1 MDAIRVGVTWYEAS
15 HLTSLDV
22 TSPPSAL
29 RAVTYKPLARPHYIP
44 EHNHKVC
51 PRLRHP
57 RSFRYL
63 PSSHASHQAIVQ
75 LIAMPPVPI
84 YASSPITAAKASGV
98 TPQTAGSDSA
108 AAKSSGPAPTP
119 TTPQAYP
126 AAQPGATPRLP
137 KQTGAPSASYLPPT
151 QTQNP
156 SAGPPAP
163 QPGAVPSASGLPP
176 PPKTG
181 EAYHPPQQ
189 TPAPQATIPY
199 PPQMSIP
206 PPTTSYAASYG
217 ASTATTTAPGYPQPP
232 GPTPLPFGNDNDR
245 LAHPPGYQQ
254 NAGAADFSS
263 NQRAAHAAS
272 VRENGPLDGSEEG
285 VWEAAKKWASTA
297 GGNLAAAETEIWRR
311 INKN

>member
-1 MDAIRVGVTWYEAS
+1 
-15 HLTSLDV
+15 
-22 TSPPSAL
+22 
-29 RAVTYKPLARPHYIP
+29 
-44 EHNHKVC
+44 
-51 PRLRHP
+51 
-57 RSFRYL
+57 
-63 PSSHASHQAIVQ
+63 
-75 LIAMPPVPI
+75 MPPVPI

-126 AAQPGATPRLP
+126 AAQPGATPHLP

-163 QPGAVPSASGLPP
+163 QPGAVPSVSGLPP

-189 TPAPQATIPY
+189 TPDPQAT
-199 PPQMSIP
+199 
-206 PPTTSYAASYG
+206 
-217 ASTATTTAPGYPQPP
+217 
-232 GPTPLPFGNDNDR
+232 TP
-245 LAHPPGYQQ
+245 
-254 NAGAADFSS
+254 S